1 MLRGRLD
8 RRELQARQAK
18 WAPKARKVQQGQ
30 PERLD
35 HKALSEQPALKGKL
49 APQDYK
55 ALPVR
60 QGRQARPGHK
70 DRMESLALKG
80 HKALPVQQVTRVQPD
95 R

>member
-18 WAPKARKVQQGQ
+18 WAPKARKVQRGQ

-49 APQDYK
+49 APQDCK

-60 QGRQARPGHK
+60 QGRQARLEHK
-70 DRMESLALKG
+70 DRMESLALQG
-80 HKALPVQQVTRVQPD
+80 RKALPVQQVTRVQPD